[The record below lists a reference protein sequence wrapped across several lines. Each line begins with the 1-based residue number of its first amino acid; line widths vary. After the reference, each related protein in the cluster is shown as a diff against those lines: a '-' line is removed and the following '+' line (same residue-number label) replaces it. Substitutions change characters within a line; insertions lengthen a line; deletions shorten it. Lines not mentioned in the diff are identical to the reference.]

1 MLTHHPGLAI
11 LLIGSRPTGSLI
23 KRLLD
28 HGARGFLHKN
38 DDHDNSLI
46 DAITVVRKGGMYLSP
61 GASRLLKAQ
70 RPKPGKISERDL
82 DVLQLT
88 ADGFEVKEI
97 SAHLGLS
104 DKTIYRIQATL
115 REIYNAQNNANLIDI
130 AHQLKLF
137 DHDEVTD
144 HDPI

>member
-1 MLTHHPGLAI
+1 MAETKVAAMQMSLANHP
-11 LLIGSRPTGSLI
+11 
-23 KRLLD
+23 
-28 HGARGFLHKN
+28 
-38 DDHDNSLI
+38 
-46 DAITVVRKGGMYLSP
+46 
-61 GASRLLKAQ
+61 
-70 RPKPGKISERDL
+70 KINERDL

-137 DHDEVTD
+137 DHGELAD
-144 HDPI
+144 HD